1 MNEQLWLTG
10 TDPLR
15 LLADL
20 YPMRSHNSAQ
30 PQARQSRLYLLA
42 CARKQW
48 ARLPPVFRAMV
59 WLGEV
64 YADEPREYR
73 PIFDAVTPLT
83 ERLMGENVTWE
94 DVQSAQHDLLAA
106 EEGVPELA
114 DAWRATTA
122 ATAPTAAPPAP
133 PLALGGVARLI
144 HLSFERLTP
153 PYQWVPTDLHDVDLL
168 RDVFGNPC
176 RRVPFSAAWRTAD
189 VTAFAQSMY
198 DRREFSGMPI
208 FADALQD
215 AGCNDLDILGHCR
228 SGGPHARGCWVL
240 DPLLRGN

>member
-1 MNEQLWLTG
+1 MNEQFWLSCA
-10 TDPLR
+10 DPLR

-20 YPMRSHNSAQ
+20 YPMRSHNSTQ
-30 PQARQSRLYLLA
+30 PQSRQSRLYLLA

-48 ARLPPVFRAMV
+48 AHLPTVFRAMV

-73 PIFDAVTPLT
+73 SIYNAVTPLT
-83 ERLMGENVTWE
+83 ERLMGVSVTWG
-94 DVQSAQHDLLAA
+94 DVQSAQLDLLAA
-106 EEGVPELA
+106 EAAVPELA
-114 DAWRATTA
+114 NAWRTA
-122 ATAPTAAPPAP
+122 MAPTAPAASP
-133 PLALGGVARLI
+133 HPIDLNGVARLI
-144 HLSFERLTP
+144 HLAFERMTP
-153 PYQWVPTDLHDVDLL
+153 PYQWVPPDLHDVNLL

-176 RRVPFSAAWRTAD
+176 RRVAFADAWRTAD

-208 FADALQD
+208 FADALQE

-240 DPLLRGN
+240 DPLLRTN